1 MQRLLSRGLAIVL
14 ITAAVAVPAASAR
27 SSAGAQLSALPLP
40 RSVIGRAAK
49 SLPLEPDSGVAS
61 NRGPVERGLLLTPTH
76 SLAAPAA
83 TRGRDFGRV
92 GGYVLDYGLGAS
104 GGAGVTEV
112 WTSVDEYKAR
122 GGAKEGLAFW
132 KFYDRL
138 PPPHDDTGVPALT
151 VVHKPEKVAAVGS
164 RRFAFFV
171 GFRAANI
178 APVFG
183 LDEQFTEGRYE
194 AEVLVWAGSA
204 AAAKTLA
211 PRLAAKLDA
220 RIRQAV
226 EGKLH
231 VSPVK
236 LPTQQEPG
244 PPEGGPDLGP
254 LALRTSDLNGPA
266 RLLGQAY
273 RVDWFNPT
281 ALSDL
286 EVAMNPAGPFGQI
299 VQKIEWCP
307 TANQASFMADLW
319 SALDL
324 NSASV
329 SQLDLAGVGDGA
341 EGVIAS
347 YANEAQLVFTSGHL
361 LETLNIASL
370 PGGNKIQAPDLQT
383 LAQTVANHIN
393 NAGLGR

>member
-1 MQRLLSRGLAIVL
+1 M
-14 ITAAVAVPAASAR
+14 
-27 SSAGAQLSALPLP
+27 PLP
-40 RSVIGRAAK
+40 KSVIGRVAK

-61 NRGPVERGLLLTPTH
+61 NRGRVERGLLLTPTH

-83 TRGRDFGRV
+83 ARGPDLGRI

-112 WTSVDEYKAR
+112 WTSVDEYKASA
-122 GGAKEGLAFW
+122 GAKEGLAFW
-132 KFYDRL
+132 KSYDRL
-138 PPPHDDTGVPALT
+138 PPPHDNQGVPALT
-151 VVHKPEKVAAVGS
+151 VVHKPEKVAAVGNQ
-164 RRFAFFV
+164 RFAFFV

-194 AEVLVWAGSA
+194 AEVLVWAGTA
-204 AAAKTLA
+204 AAANTLG
-211 PRLAAKLDA
+211 PRLATKLDA
-220 RIRQAV
+220 RIRQAM
-226 EGKLH
+226 EHRLH
-231 VSPVK
+231 ARPVK

-254 LALRTSDLNGPA
+254 LALRTSDLNGRA
-266 RLLGQAY
+266 RLLRQAY
-273 RVDWFNPT
+273 RVDWFNPA

-286 EVAMNPAGPFGQI
+286 EVAMNPAGPFDQI
-299 VQKIEWCP
+299 VQNVEWCP

-319 SALDL
+319 TAFDL
-324 NSASV
+324 NSSSV
-329 SQLDLAGVGDGA
+329 SQLDLSGVGDGA

-347 YANEAQLVFTSGHL
+347 YANEAQLVFASGQL

-370 PGGNKIQAPDLQT
+370 SGGKIQASDLRT
-383 LAQTVANHIN
+383 LAQSVVDHIN
-393 NAGLGR
+393 NAGLGS

>member
-1 MQRLLSRGLAIVL
+1 MHRLLLKGLAIVL
-14 ITAAVAVPAASAR
+14 ISAAVAVPAASAR
-27 SSAGAQLSALPLP
+27 SSARAQLSLLPLP
-40 RSVIGRAAK
+40 KSAIGRAAK
-49 SLPLEPDSGVAS
+49 SLPLESDSGVAT

-83 TRGRDFGRV
+83 ARGPRLGRI

-112 WTSVDEYKAR
+112 WTSVDEYKTSA
-122 GGAKEGLAFW
+122 GAKEGLAFW
-132 KFYDRL
+132 KSYDRL
-138 PPPHDDTGVPALT
+138 PPPHDETGVPALT

-194 AEVLVWAGSA
+194 AEVLVWAGTA

-211 PRLAAKLDA
+211 PKLATKLDA
-220 RIRQAV
+220 RIRQAM

-231 VSPVK
+231 ARPVT
-236 LPTQQEPG
+236 LPPKQQPG

-254 LALRTSDLNGPA
+254 LALRTSDLNGRA
-266 RLLGQAY
+266 RLLGEAY
-273 RVDWFNPT
+273 LVDWFNPT

-286 EVAMNPAGPFGQI
+286 QLALSPAGPFGQI
-299 VQKIEWCP
+299 VQNIEWCP

-319 SALDL
+319 TALDL

-341 EGVIAS
+341 QGVISS
-347 YANEAQLVFTSGHL
+347 YANEAQLVFASGQL
-361 LETLNIASL
+361 VETLNIAGADGKRL
-370 PGGNKIQAPDLQT
+370 QASDLQA

-393 NAGLGR
+393 NAGLGS

>member
-1 MQRLLSRGLAIVL
+1 M
-14 ITAAVAVPAASAR
+14 
-27 SSAGAQLSALPLP
+27 PLP
-40 RSVIGRAAK
+40 RPVIGRAAK

-83 TRGRDFGRV
+83 ARGRDFGRI

-112 WTSVDEYKAR
+112 WTSVDKYRASAWAR
-122 GGAKEGLAFW
+122 KGLAFW
-132 KFYDRL
+132 KSYDRL
-138 PPPHDDTGVPALT
+138 PPPHDDRGVPALT
-151 VVHKPEKVAAVGS
+151 VVHKSAKVAAVGS

-171 GFRAANI
+171 AFRAANF

-194 AEVLVWAGSA
+194 AEVLVWAGTA
-204 AAAKTLA
+204 AAARTLA

-220 RIRQAV
+220 RIRQAM

-231 VSPVK
+231 ATPVK

-254 LALRTSDLNGPA
+254 LALRTSDLIGQA

-273 RVDWFNPT
+273 RVDWVDPT

-286 EVAMNPAGPFGQI
+286 EVTMSPAGPFDQI
-299 VQKIEWCP
+299 VQNIEWCP

-319 SALDL
+319 TALDL

-329 SQLDLAGVGDGA
+329 SQLDLTGVGDGA

-347 YANEAQLVFTSGHL
+347 YANEAQLVFTSGRL

-370 PGGNKIQAPDLQT
+370 PGGNKIQASDLQT

-393 NAGLGR
+393 AAGLGS

>member
-1 MQRLLSRGLAIVL
+1 V
-14 ITAAVAVPAASAR
+14 
-27 SSAGAQLSALPLP
+27 LPLP
-40 RSVIGRAAK
+40 KSVIGRAAK
-49 SLPLEPDSGVAS
+49 PLLLEPDSGVAS
-61 NRGPVERGLLLTPTH
+61 NKGPVGRGLLLTPTH

-83 TRGRDFGRV
+83 ARGPDLGRIS
-92 GGYVLDYGLGAS
+92 GYVLDYGLGAS

-112 WTSVDEYKAR
+112 WTSVDEYKTS

-132 KFYDRL
+132 KSYDRL

-151 VVHKPEKVAAVGS
+151 VVHKPEKVTAVGS

-194 AEVLVWAGSA
+194 AEVLVWAGTA

-211 PRLAAKLDA
+211 PRLATKLDA
-220 RIRQAV
+220 RIRQAM
-226 EGKLH
+226 EGKLRA
-231 VSPVK
+231 SPVQ
-236 LPTQQEPG
+236 LPTKQTPG

-254 LALRTSDLNGPA
+254 LALRTADLNGPG

-273 RVDWFNPT
+273 LVDWFNPT

-286 EVAMNPAGPFGQI
+286 ELAMNPAGPFGQI
-299 VQKIEWCP
+299 VQNIEWCP

-319 SALDL
+319 TALDL

-329 SQLDLAGVGDGA
+329 LQLDLAGVGDGA
-341 EGVIAS
+341 EGVISS
-347 YANEAQLVFTSGHL
+347 YANEAQLVFTSGQL
-361 LETLNIASL
+361 LETLNVATLPDGSRLQAS
-370 PGGNKIQAPDLQT
+370 DLQR

-393 NAGLGR
+393 NAGLGG

>member
-1 MQRLLSRGLAIVL
+1 M
-14 ITAAVAVPAASAR
+14 
-27 SSAGAQLSALPLP
+27 SALPLP
-40 RSVIGRAAK
+40 NSVIGRVAK

-61 NRGPVERGLLLTPTH
+61 NRGPVARGLLLTPTH

-83 TRGRDFGRV
+83 ARGRVFGRI

-112 WTSVDEYKAR
+112 WTSVDEYRAR

-132 KFYDRL
+132 KSYDRL
-138 PPPHDDTGVPALT
+138 PPPHDDTGMPALT

-194 AEVLVWAGSA
+194 AEVLVWAGTG

-220 RIRQAV
+220 RIRQAMR
-226 EGKLH
+226 GKLH
-231 VSPVK
+231 ASPVK
-236 LPTQQEPG
+236 LPTQQKPG
-244 PPEGGPDLGP
+244 PPEGGPDLDP
-254 LALRTSDLNGPA
+254 LALRTSDLNGQA
-266 RLLGQAY
+266 MLLGHAY
-273 RVDWFNPT
+273 LVDWFNPT

-286 EVAMNPAGPFGQI
+286 ELALSPAGPFGQI
-299 VQKIEWCP
+299 VQNIEWCP
-307 TANQASFMADLW
+307 TANQASFMADLRT
-319 SALDL
+319 ALDL
-324 NSASV
+324 DSASV

-347 YANEAQLVFTSGHL
+347 YANEAQLVFTSGQL

-370 PGGNKIQAPDLQT
+370 PGGNKIQAADLKT

-393 NAGLGR
+393 NAGLGS